1 MIDIEKFI
9 WSLKSW
15 VKCILHRESNSL
27 LKHLYE
33 NVFLNNLVLTFYLNA
48 ISERLTLLNIS
59 IKKKILRDLLLAWS
73 KLANKTVI
81 SIYHNEIIWNN
92 TNIRVE
98 ENTIFYKEWFQSG
111 IKHIKDIHDQQNQ
124 RYYFSINCKRRP
136 IYQLPSF

>member
-33 NVFLNNLVLTFYLNA
+33 NVFFLNNLVLTFYLNA

-59 IKKKILRDLLLAWS
+59 IKKLS
-73 KLANKTVI
+73 
-81 SIYHNEIIWNN
+81 
-92 TNIRVE
+92 
-98 ENTIFYKEWFQSG
+98 
-111 IKHIKDIHDQQNQ
+111 
-124 RYYFSINCKRRP
+124 
-136 IYQLPSF
+136 